1 MMSPEE
7 WAAKQLIESR
17 SDEVEEN
24 LDRWTKYDK
33 LRMCEDL
40 DRLFE
45 YLTTDAYLD
54 KFGRDLVDRSRI
66 SYLKIFYND
75 AITRTNKTH

>member
-1 MMSPEE
+1 MSPEE

-17 SDEVEEN
+17 SDELEHN

-40 DRLFE
+40 DELFE
-45 YLTTDAYLD
+45 FLTTEAHLD
-54 KFGRDLVDRSRI
+54 KFGRDVVGRAKL
-66 SYLKIFYND
+66 SYEKIFYNEIGS
-75 AITRTNKTH
+75 ASKTH